1 MPDRKK
7 QPSGEY
13 GQSSGGERRRQPS
26 GEFGSSS
33 SGLFTPE
40 PRTGAHSDLGI
51 GEFSLTHGL
60 ERLQGRRDLLI
71 YMHDNPD
78 PDAMAAAMGLKHLV
92 ESTTEL
98 RATLALGGIVGRAEN
113 RAMVER
119 LKIPL
124 IPAEVLNTSHF
135 DTIAIVDSQPGT
147 GNNSLPAERD
157 VDIVI
162 DHHPA
167 REESARSAWCDIR
180 PQLGATST
188 IVLQY
193 LREKSVPL
201 HTSLATALFYAI
213 RSETRDL
220 GREATAAERDAYL
233 FLIPLVDHHLMFR
246 IQQPKLPRQYYEAL
260 DRALRQAEVWGDVIT
275 VNLGAIAYPDLVAE
289 VADLL
294 LDFEAAQFVLCCG
307 RFGKQI
313 FVSLRTEPTQ
323 RRAGELV
330 RTLVG
335 TDGASGGH
343 GTTAGGRLFQPV
355 TSDADMQ
362 TAFEHLVYRLLDLTG
377 RVGAPRY
384 PLLG

>member
-7 QPSGEY
+7 QPSGE
-13 GQSSGGERRRQPS
+13 
-26 GEFGSSS
+26 FGPSS

-51 GEFSLTHGL
+51 ADFSLSKGL

-78 PDAMAAAMGLKHLV
+78 PDAMAAAMGLKSLV
-92 ESTTEL
+92 ESTTDL

-119 LKIPL
+119 LKVPL
-124 IPAEVLNTSHF
+124 IPAEVLNTEHF

-147 GNNSLPAERD
+147 GNNSLPPDRE

-167 REESARSAWCDIR
+167 REESARARWCDIR

-193 LREKSVPL
+193 LRERNLPL
-201 HTSLATALFYAI
+201 DTSLASALFYAI

-233 FLIPLVDHHLMFR
+233 YLIPLVDFHLMFR

-260 DRALRQAEVWGDVIT
+260 DRALRRAEVWGDVVT
-275 VNLGAIAYPDLVAE
+275 VNLGAITYPDLAAE

-294 LDFEAAQFVLCCG
+294 LDYEAAQFVLCCG

-313 FVSLRTEPTQ
+313 FVSLRTEPSQ
-323 RRAGELV
+323 RRAGELM
-330 RTLVG
+330 RQLIG
-335 TDGASGGH
+335 SDGAAGGH
-343 GTTAGGRLFQPV
+343 GTTAGGRLFMPV
-355 TSDADMQ
+355 TTDAETQ
-362 TAFEHLVYRLLDLTG
+362 NAFEHLVYRLLDLTG
-377 RVGAPRY
+377 RVGAPRF
-384 PLLG
+384 PLIG

>member
-1 MPDRKK
+1 MPDRRK
-7 QPSGEY
+7 
-13 GQSSGGERRRQPS
+13 QPS
-26 GEFGSSS
+26 GEFGPSS

-51 GEFSLTHGL
+51 GDFSLTRGL

-78 PDAMAAAMGLKHLV
+78 PDAMGAAMGLKHLV
-92 ESTTEL
+92 ECTTEL

-124 IPAEVLNTSHF
+124 IPAEVLNTDHF

-147 GNNSLPAERD
+147 GNSSLPPDRD
-157 VDIVI
+157 LDIVI

-167 REESARSAWCDIR
+167 REESARAAWCDIR

-193 LREKSVPL
+193 LREKSIPL
-201 HTSLATALFYAI
+201 HTNLATALFYAI

-275 VNLGAIAYPDLVAE
+275 VNLGAIPYPDLVAE

-294 LDFEAAQFVLCCG
+294 LDYEAAQFVLCCG

-323 RRAGELV
+323 RRAGELM
-330 RTLVG
+330 RQLIG
-335 TDGASGGH
+335 SDGAAGGH
-343 GTTAGGRLFQPV
+343 GTTAGGRLFVPV
-355 TSDADMQ
+355 TSDADLQ

-377 RVGAPRY
+377 RGGAPRF

>member
-1 MPDRKK
+1 MPERSK
-7 QPSGEY
+7 QPSGEFT
-13 GQSSGGERRRQPS
+13 Q
-26 GEFGSSS
+26 SS

-51 GEFSLTHGL
+51 GDFSLSKGL

-78 PDAMAAAMGLKHLV
+78 PDAMGAAMGLKHLI
-92 ESTTEL
+92 ECTTEV

-119 LKIPL
+119 LRIPL
-124 IPAEVLNTSHF
+124 IPAEVLNTDHF

-147 GNNSLPAERD
+147 GNNSLPTGRE

-167 REESARSAWCDIR
+167 REESARAGWCDIR

-193 LREKSVPL
+193 LRERNL
-201 HTSLATALFYAI
+201 HLDTGLATALYYAI

-220 GREATAAERDAYL
+220 GREATSAERDAYL

-260 DRALRQAEVWGDVIT
+260 DRALRRAETWGDVIT
-275 VNLGAIAYPDLVAE
+275 VNLGLIPYPDLAAE

-294 LDFEAAQFVLCCG
+294 LDYDAAQFVLSCG
-307 RFGKQI
+307 RYGKQL
-313 FVSLRTEPTQ
+313 FVSLRTEPSQ
-323 RRAGELV
+323 RRAGELM
-330 RTLVG
+330 RQLIG
-335 TDGASGGH
+335 ADGAAGGH
-343 GTTAGGRLFQPV
+343 GTTAGGRLYLPV
-355 TSDADMQ
+355 ASDADLQ
-362 TAFEHLVYRLLDLTG
+362 IAFEHLVYRLLDLTG
-377 RVGAPRY
+377 RVGAPRF
-384 PLLG
+384 PLIG

>member
-1 MPDRKK
+1 MPDRNK
-7 QPSGEY
+7 
-13 GQSSGGERRRQPS
+13 QPS
-26 GEFGSSS
+26 GEFGPSS

-51 GEFSLTHGL
+51 ADFSLSKGL
-60 ERLQGRRDLLI
+60 EQLQGRRDLLI

-78 PDAMAAAMGLKHLV
+78 PDAMAAAMGLKYLV
-92 ESTTEL
+92 EGTTDL

-119 LKIPL
+119 LKVPL
-124 IPAEVLNTSHF
+124 IPAEVLNTDHF

-147 GNNSLPAERD
+147 GNNSLPPDRQ

-167 REESARSAWCDIR
+167 REESAKARWCDIR

-193 LREKSVPL
+193 LRERSIPL
-201 HTSLATALFYAI
+201 RTSLATALFYAI

-233 FLIPLVDHHLMFR
+233 FLIPMVDHHLMFR

-260 DRALRQAEVWGDVIT
+260 DRALRKAETWGDVIT
-275 VNLGAIAYPDLVAE
+275 VNLGAITYPDLVAE
-289 VADLL
+289 IADLL
-294 LDFEAAQFVLCCG
+294 LDFESAQFVLCCG
-307 RFGKQI
+307 KFGKQL
-313 FVSLRTEPTQ
+313 FVSLRTEPSQ
-323 RRAGELV
+323 RRAGELM
-330 RTLVG
+330 RQLIG
-335 TDGASGGH
+335 SDGAAGGH
-343 GTTAGGRLFQPV
+343 GTTAGGRLFMPI
-355 TSDADMQ
+355 TSDADLQM
-362 TAFEHLVYRLLDLTG
+362 AFEHLVYRLLDLTG
-377 RVGAPRY
+377 RVGAPRF
-384 PLLG
+384 PLIG

>member
-1 MPDRKK
+1 M
-7 QPSGEY
+7 S
-13 GQSSGGERRRQPS
+13 ERAKQPS
-26 GEFGSSS
+26 GEFGQSS

-51 GEFSLTHGL
+51 GDFSLSEGL
-60 ERLQGRRDLLI
+60 ERLRGRRDLLI

-92 ESTTEL
+92 ERTTEV

-119 LKIPL
+119 LRIPL
-124 IPAEVLNTSHF
+124 IPAEVLNTDHF

-147 GNNSLPAERD
+147 GNNSLPPGRE
-157 VDIVI
+157 VEIVI

-167 REESARSAWCDIR
+167 REESASAGWCDIR

-193 LREKSVPL
+193 LREKNIPL
-201 HTSLATALFYAI
+201 DTSLATALFYAI

-233 FLIPLVDHHLMFR
+233 HLIPLVDHHLMFR

-260 DRALRQAEVWGDVIT
+260 DRALRRAETWGDIIT
-275 VNLGAIAYPDLVAE
+275 VNLGLIAYPDLAAE

-294 LDFEAAQFVLCCG
+294 LDYDAAQFVLCCG
-307 RFGKQI
+307 RFGKQF
-313 FVSLRTEPTQ
+313 FVSLRTESTQ
-323 RRAGELV
+323 RRAGELM
-330 RTLVG
+330 RQLIG
-335 TDGASGGH
+335 NDGAAGGH
-343 GTTAGGRLFQPV
+343 GTTAGGRLYQPV
-355 TSDADMQ
+355 ASDAEMQ
-362 TAFEHLVYRLLDLTG
+362 IAFEHLVYRLLDLTG
-377 RVGAPRY
+377 RVGAPRF
-384 PLLG
+384 PLIG

>member
-1 MPDRKK
+1 MSPREKI
-7 QPSGEY
+7 PSSEEFP
-13 GQSSGGERRRQPS
+13 SSN
-26 GEFGSSS
+26 

-51 GEFSLTHGL
+51 ADFNLLKGL
-60 ERLQGRRDLLI
+60 EELRGRRNLLI

-78 PDAMAAAMGLKHLV
+78 PDAMAAAMGIKHLV
-92 ESTTEL
+92 ECTTDL
-98 RATLALGGIVGRAEN
+98 TATLALGGIVGRAEN

-119 LKIPL
+119 LKVPL
-124 IPAEVLNTSHF
+124 IPAEVLNTDHF

-147 GNNSLPAERD
+147 GNNSLPADRK
-157 VDIVI
+157 VDIVV

-167 REESARSAWCDIR
+167 REESAQARWCDIR

-193 LREKSVPL
+193 LREQNIPL

-233 FLIPLVDHHLMFR
+233 FLIPMVDHHLMFR

-260 DRALRQAEVWGDVIT
+260 DRALRMAQVWGDVIT

-294 LDFEAAQFVLCCG
+294 LDCEGAQFVLCCG

-313 FVSLRTEPTQ
+313 FVSMRTVPTQ
-323 RRAGELV
+323 RRAGALM
-330 RTLVG
+330 RQIIG
-335 TDGASGGH
+335 TDGTSGGH
-343 GTTAGGRLFQPV
+343 GTTAGGRLFVPV
-355 TSDADMQ
+355 TSDSEVQKAY
-362 TAFEHLVYRLLDLTG
+362 ENLVYRLLDLTS
-377 RVGAPRY
+377 RVGAPCI
-384 PLLG
+384 PLIR

>member
-1 MPDRKK
+1 MAGRERL
-7 QPSGEY
+7 PSEEY
-13 GQSSGGERRRQPS
+13 PSSN
-26 GEFGSSS
+26 

-40 PRTGAHSDLGI
+40 PRTGAQSDLGI
-51 GEFSLTHGL
+51 ADFNLSKGLGE
-60 ERLQGRRDLLI
+60 LQGRSNLLI

-92 ESTTEL
+92 ECTTDL
-98 RATLALGGIVGRAEN
+98 AATLALGGIVGRAEN
-113 RAMVER
+113 RAMVEKLR
-119 LKIPL
+119 VPL
-124 IPAEVLNTSHF
+124 IPAEVLNTDHF
-135 DTIAIVDSQPGT
+135 DAIAIVDSQPGT
-147 GNNSLPAERD
+147 GNNSLPAGRK
-157 VDIVI
+157 VDIVV

-167 REESARSAWCDIR
+167 REESAQARWCDIR

-193 LREKSVPL
+193 LRELKIPL

-233 FLIPLVDHHLMFR
+233 FLIPMVDHHLMFR

-260 DRALRQAEVWGDVIT
+260 DRALRMAQVWGDIIT

-294 LDFEAAQFVLCCG
+294 LDYEGAQFVLCCG

-313 FVSLRTEPTQ
+313 FVSMRTEPSQ
-323 RRAGELV
+323 RRAGVLM
-330 RTLVG
+330 RQLVG
-335 TDGASGGH
+335 GDGTSGGH
-343 GTTAGGRLFQPV
+343 GTTAGGRLFAPV
-355 TSDADMQ
+355 GSDVDLHNAY
-362 TAFEHLVYRLLDLTG
+362 EHLVYRLLELTS
-377 RVGAPRY
+377 RVGAPCV
-384 PLLG
+384 PLIGREP

>member
-1 MPDRKK
+1 MAERKK
-7 QPSGEY
+7 QPSGE
-13 GQSSGGERRRQPS
+13 
-26 GEFGSSS
+26 FGPSS

-51 GEFSLTHGL
+51 GDFSLSTGL

-78 PDAMAAAMGLKHLV
+78 PDAMGAAMGLKHLV
-92 ESTTEL
+92 ECTTDL

-119 LKIPL
+119 LKVPL
-124 IPAEVLNTSHF
+124 IPAEVLNTDHF

-147 GNNSLPAERD
+147 GNNSLPQDRQ

-167 REESARSAWCDIR
+167 REESAHSAWCDIR

-193 LREKSVPL
+193 LRERSIPL
-201 HTSLATALFYAI
+201 STSLATALFYAI

-233 FLIPLVDHHLMFR
+233 FLIPMVDHHLMFR
-246 IQQPKLPRQYYEAL
+246 IQQPKLSRQYYDAL
-260 DRALRQAEVWGDVIT
+260 DRALRRAEAWGDIIT
-275 VNLGAIAYPDLVAE
+275 VNLGSIAYPDLVAE

-294 LDFEAAQFVLCCG
+294 LDYEGAQFVFCCG
-307 RFGKQI
+307 RFGKQV
-313 FVSLRTEPTQ
+313 FVSLRTEPSQ
-323 RRAGELV
+323 RRAGALMRQLIGSE
-330 RTLVG
+330 
-335 TDGASGGH
+335 GAAGGH
-343 GTTAGGRLFQPV
+343 GTTAGGRLFIPV
-355 TSDADMQ
+355 SSDADLQ
-362 TAFEHLVYRLLDLTG
+362 TVFEHLVYHLLDLTG
-377 RVGAPRY
+377 RVGAPRV
-384 PLLG
+384 PLIG

>member
-1 MPDRKK
+1 MP
-7 QPSGEY
+7 
-13 GQSSGGERRRQPS
+13 ERPKQPS
-26 GEFGSSS
+26 GEFGPSS

-40 PRTGAHSDLGI
+40 PRTGAHSDLGL
-51 GEFSLTHGL
+51 GEFNLSKSLEH
-60 ERLQGRRDLLI
+60 LQGRRDLLI

-78 PDAMAAAMGLKHLV
+78 PDAMGAALGLKHLV
-92 ESTTEL
+92 ECTTEL

-119 LKIPL
+119 LRIPL

-147 GNNSLPAERD
+147 GNNSLPAARP

-167 REESARSAWCDIR
+167 REESASAGWCDIR

-193 LREKSVPL
+193 LRERSIHL
-201 HTSLATALFYAI
+201 DTGLATALFYAI

-220 GREATAAERDAYL
+220 GREATAAEREAYL
-233 FLIPLVDHHLMFR
+233 HLIPLVDHHLMFR

-260 DRALRQAEVWGDVIT
+260 DRALRRAETWGDVIT
-275 VNLGAIAYPDLVAE
+275 VNLGIIAYPDLVAE
-289 VADLL
+289 IADLL
-294 LDFEAAQFVLCCG
+294 LDYDAAQFVLCCG
-307 RFGKQI
+307 RFGKQL

-323 RRAGELV
+323 RRAGELM
-330 RTLVG
+330 RQIIG
-335 TDGASGGH
+335 SDGASGGH
-343 GTTAGGRLFQPV
+343 GTTAGGRLFVPV
-355 TSDADMQ
+355 VSDADLQ
-362 TAFEHLVYRLLDLTG
+362 IAFEHLVYRLLDLTG
-377 RVGAPRY
+377 RVGAPRF
-384 PLLG
+384 PLIG